1 MEIDKV
7 LDEIRKQ
14 EGEGKVVFLTVEGFM
29 GGELESFIQQPAE
42 GILYDLNR
50 DKITTITLAEAGEI
64 GKRWVNDYAVA
75 VVIEYMHNEIQRLN
89 ERIEELESEKGKS
102 E

>member
-7 LDEIRKQ
+7 LDEIRKH
-14 EGEGKVVFLTVEGFM
+14 EKEGKVVFLTVEGFM

-75 VVIEYMHNEIQRLN
+75 VVIEYMHAEIERLTN
-89 ERIEELESEKGKS
+89 LLSEK

>member
-14 EGEGKVVFLTVEGFM
+14 EKEGKVVFLTFEGFAAS
-29 GGELESFIQQPAE
+29 ELKTFIMQPAD
-42 GILYDLNR
+42 GILYDLSR
-50 DKITTITLAEAGEI
+50 DRITTITRAQAGEI

-75 VVIEYMHNEIQRLN
+75 VVIEYMHSEIQRLTN
-89 ERIEELESEKGKS
+89 LLSEK

>member
-14 EGEGKVVFLTVEGFM
+14 EKEGKVVFLTVEGFM
-29 GGELESFIQQPAE
+29 GGDLENFIQQPAE

-50 DKITTITLAEAGEI
+50 DKITTITLAKASEI

-75 VVIEYMHNEIQRLN
+75 VVIEYMHKEIQRLN
-89 ERIEELESEKGKS
+89 ERIEVLESEKGKS